1 MYTRELLDLI
11 IVVGFFFFLNVSE
24 SRTAVLKDDR
34 FSVTEYAQSAKIT
47 QTFDSYVPDNR

>member
-11 IVVGFFFFLNVSE
+11 IVVFFFILNVSE

-47 QTFDSYVPDNR
+47 QTFDPYVPDNR